1 MPILMMLLLIIQAS
15 ASHRQRGRLS
25 SMGLKAFTFEVNVP
39 YLSLAARTKHHR
51 LGALNSRCL
60 FTHSCRGRQSKV
72 KLQQFVPDEDFFLA

>member
-51 LGALNSRCL
+51 LGALNSRNVL
-60 FTHSCRGRQSKV
+60 FHSSLLHWCSGQALVITCTLK
-72 KLQQFVPDEDFFLA
+72 EM